1 MTMSELPAS
10 LAGRYL
16 LVNACQEHL
25 FDLRNKYL
33 SGENRMSNKE
43 TKKGISVNDVEAP
56 FIDSE
61 IESWCEVPEEGSDAK
76 SADDL
81 VIDAWCKD
89 SRSNNKHNESF
100 KK

>member
-1 MTMSELPAS
+1 M
-10 LAGRYL
+10 
-16 LVNACQEHL
+16 N
-25 FDLRNKYL
+25 
-33 SGENRMSNKE
+33 NKE
-43 TKKGISVNDVEAP
+43 TKKEISVNDVEVP
-56 FIDSE
+56 SIDSE
-61 IESWCEVPEEGSDAK
+61 IESWCEVPEEGPDTK